1 MEKIKWL
8 IVLSIVCLFLM
19 NPIIQKNSNLEMTT
33 PPTAKKRPKD
43 VTVHNDIRIDNYG
56 WLREKT
62 SPEVLNHLD
71 NENQFSHTNMVHT
84 QPLQDRLFREMK
96 RRLKEN
102 DQTAPHKWKDYWYYS
117 RTEQNKQYSIY
128 VRKKDS
134 PDAKEEITLDLNAFS
149 TKHDYVFLSG
159 YKISPNQ
166 TLLAY
171 TIDFDGSE
179 NYILKFKD
187 LNSNKH
193 LSDELTGLAESVEW
207 ANDNETLFYVIRD
220 DASRPFQLWR
230 HTLGTDQ
237 SEDKLIYEEKDE
249 SYHME
254 LKRSKSGQYLFM
266 ILGSNITTECWV
278 LDRDFPKS
286 DFNLMQKRRDGI
298 EYEPMHQGNRFLILT
313 NDKSLN
319 YKLVSAPINS
329 PNVKNWEDVIPHRND
344 IKLEEVESFEN
355 NIAVFE
361 RINGNVNI
369 NIYTPDFTDVHTVEL
384 PDSLYEVGA
393 DYNLEYNT
401 QALRFYFTSFTI
413 PYSYYDYLMED
424 KELVLIKRD
433 PVLGGY
439 NPEKY
444 ESKRLFAKAHDGKKI
459 PLSLFYKKG
468 IKLNGNNP
476 VYLDGYG
483 SYGATYDPA
492 FSSRRL
498 SLVDR
503 GVIYVRAHIRG
514 SSFLGRGW
522 YNDGKLGN
530 KQNTFSDFISSAE
543 YLISEKYTSNNK
555 IVIYGGSAG
564 GLLIGA
570 VLNQSPHLFKAAIA
584 DVPFVDVINTML
596 DESIPLTVIEYD
608 EWGNP
613 NLLEDYNHM
622 IAYSPYDNIKSQ
634 EYPAL
639 LVIAGLN
646 DPRVGYWEPA
656 KWVAKLRE
664 LKTDDNI
671 LLLKT
676 HMGAGHF
683 SSSGRYDYLKDV
695 AFYYA
700 FALDQLGISK

>member
-1 MEKIKWL
+1 MEKLKWL
-8 IVLSIVCLFLM
+8 IILIVVSLFII
-19 NPIIQKNSNLEMTT
+19 NPMIQKNRNIKMTI
-33 PPTAKKRPKD
+33 PPSAKKIPKD
-43 VTVHNDIRIDNYG
+43 VTVHNDERIDNYG
-56 WLREKT
+56 WLRDKT
-62 SPEVLNHLD
+62 SSQVLNYLKAENVYTKD
-71 NENQFSHTNMVHT
+71 NMLHT
-84 QPLQDRLFREMK
+84 QSLQDRLFREMK

-102 DQTAPHKWKDYWYYS
+102 DNTAPHKWKNYWYYS
-117 RTEQNKQYSIY
+117 RTEENKQYSIF
-128 VRKKDS
+128 VRKKETL
-134 PDAKEEITLDLNAFS
+134 DAKEEITLDLNQFVS
-149 TKHDYVFLSG
+149 KHDYVFLSG

-166 TLLAY
+166 NLLAY

-179 NYILKFKD
+179 NYILKIKD
-187 LNSNKH
+187 LKLNVE
-193 LSDELTGLAESVEW
+193 LSDKLIGLAESVEW
-207 ANDNETLFYVIRD
+207 ANDNETLFYVTKD

-230 HTLGTDQ
+230 HSLGTDQ
-237 SEDKLIYEEKDE
+237 AEDSLIYEENDE

-254 LKRSKSGQYLFM
+254 LKRSKSGKYIFM
-266 ILGSNITTECWV
+266 ILGNNITTECWV
-278 LDRDFPKS
+278 LDRDLPNN
-286 DFNLMQKRRDGI
+286 DFILMQERRDGV

-313 NDKSLN
+313 NDESLN
-319 YKLVSAPINS
+319 FKLVSAPIDNPS
-329 PNVKNWEDVIPHRND
+329 VGYWEDVIPHREEV
-344 IKLEEVESFEN
+344 KLEEVESFEN

-369 NIYTPDFTDVHTVEL
+369 NIYSPDFENVHTVEL

-393 DYNLEYNT
+393 DYNLEYST
-401 QALRFYFTSFTI
+401 QALRIYFTSFKI
-413 PYSYYDYLMED
+413 PYSYYDYLMDD
-424 KELVLIKRD
+424 KNLVLIKRD

-439 NPEKY
+439 NPDKY
-444 ESKRLFAKAHDGKKI
+444 ESKRLFAKGHDGKNI
-459 PLSLFYKKG
+459 PLSLFYKKN
-468 IKLNGNNP
+468 IKLDGNNP

-483 SYGATYDPA
+483 SYGDTYDPA

-503 GVIYVRAHIRG
+503 GVIYIRAHIRG

-522 YNDGKLGN
+522 YNDGKLSY
-530 KQNTFSDFISSAE
+530 KQNTFSDFMSSAE
-543 YLISEKYTSNNK
+543 FLISEKYTSNNK

-596 DESIPLTVIEYD
+596 DETIPLTVIEYD

-613 NLLEDYNHM
+613 NMVEDYKHM
-622 IAYSPYDNIKSQ
+622 IAYSPYDNVFKQ
-634 EYPAL
+634 DYPAL

-664 LKTDDNI
+664 IKTDKNI
-671 LLLKT
+671 LMLKT
-676 HMGAGHF
+676 HMDAGHF

-700 FALDQLGISK
+700 FALDQLGINK